1 MNDYNKQKISI
12 IISLHLFIHDE
23 YLVRIQHEK
32 LLNDSL
38 TDTLNKNLRI
48 LETGGHKLVKH
59 EIQIS

>member
-1 MNDYNKQKISI
+1 MNNDFSQS
-12 IISLHLFIHDE
+12 
-23 YLVRIQHEK
+23 YLVEIQHEK

>member
-1 MNDYNKQKISI
+1 MNND
-12 IISLHLFIHDE
+12 F
-23 YLVRIQHEK
+23 VRIQHEK

-38 TDTLNKNLRI
+38 TDTLNKNIRI

>member
-1 MNDYNKQKISI
+1 MESRRNSTVTRYSN
-12 IISLHLFIHDE
+12 LTE
-23 YLVRIQHEK
+23 
-32 LLNDSL
+32 NDSL

>member
-1 MNDYNKQKISI
+1 M
-12 IISLHLFIHDE
+12 IISLNLIIHDD
-23 YLVRIQHEK
+23 LVGIQHEK
-32 LLNDSL
+32 LINDSL